1 MVKEIEKSILYVVH
15 NMHFTSNQLAIFN
28 ILYNSPEPGLTLPEI
43 TSRMPETKQGTVVS
57 GILSSLAQK
66 VDELESPGEKFGFT
80 GYLLFIERFNGDLH
94 KMRPEFRH
102 VIDQHEALKKVMQIP
117 QERIYKDYREG
128 IELR

>member
-1 MVKEIEKSILYVVH
+1 MVKEIEKSILFVVH
-15 NMHFTSNQLAIFN
+15 NMRFTSNQLAIFN
-28 ILYNSPEPGLTLPEI
+28 ILYKSPDSGLTIPEI

-66 VDELESPGEKFGFT
+66 VDELENPGEKFGFT

-94 KMRPEFRH
+94 KMRQEFRH
-102 VIDQHEALKKVMQIP
+102 VIDQHNAFKEVMQIP
-117 QERIYKDYREG
+117 LERIYTDYGEG